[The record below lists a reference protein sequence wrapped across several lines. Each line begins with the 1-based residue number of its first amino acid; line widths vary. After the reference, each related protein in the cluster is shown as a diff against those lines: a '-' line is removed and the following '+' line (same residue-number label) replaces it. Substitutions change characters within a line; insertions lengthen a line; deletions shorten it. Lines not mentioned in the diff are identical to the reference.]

1 MKILSHWAHVQRTQ
15 FHFSA
20 AENTSRTIRDYF
32 YIQLLT
38 AAVIESGIALDC
50 SVGL

>member
-1 MKILSHWAHVQRTQ
+1 MKIPSHWAHVKRTQ
-15 FHFSA
+15 FYFSA
-20 AENTSRTIRDYF
+20 AGNTSRTIRDYF

-38 AAVIESGIALDC
+38 AALNGSGITLDC